1 MKLIE
6 LTDRAEVAKLYD
18 VYKHCMYMPT
28 QEKFNK
34 KVETFFKD
42 DSIKIFACLYN
53 DEFKG
58 VVVASFTEDNKAE
71 IVGISV
77 DESVRNKGIGS
88 FMIKGISAD
97 SLYAET
103 DDDAVG
109 FYRKNGFAVTKFLE
123 NYDGET
129 VARYKC
135 ELPLCGSKTTL

>member
-1 MKLIE
+1 MKLIQ

-28 QEKFNK
+28 QEKFDK

-42 DSIKIFACLYN
+42 DAIKIFACLYN
-53 DEFKG
+53 DEIKG
-58 VVVASFTEDNKAE
+58 VTVVSFTEYHKAE

-88 FMIKGISAD
+88 FMMKELPAD

-109 FYRKNGFAVTKFLE
+109 FYRKNGFAVTKFRE
-123 NYDGET
+123 SYDGET
-129 VARYKC
+129 VTRYRC
-135 ELPLCGSKTTL
+135 ELVRGTK

>member
-1 MKLIE
+1 MKLIK
-6 LTDRAEVAKLYD
+6 LTDRAEVAKLYE

-53 DEFKG
+53 DEIKG
-58 VVVASFTEDNKAE
+58 VIVVSFTEDHKAE

-88 FMIKGISAD
+88 FMMKELPAD

-129 VARYKC
+129 VTRYKC
-135 ELPLCGSKTTL
+135 ELLLCGPKRR

>member
-6 LTDRAEVAKLYD
+6 LTDRAEVAKLYG
-18 VYKHCMYMPT
+18 VYKHCVYMPT

-34 KVETFFKD
+34 KVDAFLKN

-53 DEFKG
+53 DEIKG
-58 VVVASFTEDNKAE
+58 VTVVSFTEDHKAE

-77 DESVRNKGIGS
+77 DESVRHKGIGS
-88 FMIKGISAD
+88 FMIKELPAN

-129 VARYKC
+129 VTRYKC
-135 ELPLCGSKTTL
+135 ELPLYRSKTTL